1 MDYRL
6 FRNSSV
12 FFSIQTLLTII
23 HSQQVVPQTY
33 NSWIVFPSENSVHDS
48 LSSCKIGLWRPKVVL
63 VHSAPKKLPRKATLL
78 EKKIFKLSSS
88 EVDCTERWFF
98 KTLILAST
106 LITITGTHIC
116 YCTVFPFFEH
126 FDGGSNF

>member
-63 VHSAPKKLPRKATLL
+63 VHSAPKKSASKGNIFRKENFQTEQLW
-78 EKKIFKLSSS
+78 S
-88 EVDCTERWFF
+88 EVACAKYLIQQISKFLEHSMDIFYVIRPLKSIDYSKNHWF
-98 KTLILAST
+98 
-106 LITITGTHIC
+106 
-116 YCTVFPFFEH
+116 
-126 FDGGSNF
+126 